1 VTSQPRYCCAILVD
15 SRGNLVLER
24 RSPHDPIAGGML
36 ACFGGG
42 READETPE
50 DTIRRELREELGFA
64 PQPFG
69 RDAVAFV
76 LHTPMGE
83 AWFYQLVG
91 PEEGAAQA
99 VEPGCG
105 VEWIAEHHLLT
116 HHTHELAAWHHV
128 MFRARSAGERS
139 AIAE

>member
-1 VTSQPRYCCAILVD
+1 MHQPRYCCAILID

-24 RSPHDPIAGGML
+24 RSPLDPIAGGML

-50 DTIRRELREELGFA
+50 DTIRRELLEELGFM
-64 PQPFG
+64 PGQFD
-69 RDAVAFV
+69 REAVAFV

-83 AWFYQLVG
+83 AWFYQLRG
-91 PEEGAAQA
+91 PERGEAHA

-105 VEWIAEHHLLT
+105 VEWIAAPRLLSHHD
-116 HHTHELAAWHHV
+116 HELAAWHRV
-128 MFRARSAGERS
+128 MFRARAAGQRT

>member
-1 VTSQPRYCCAILVD
+1 MLQPRYCCAILID

-42 READETPE
+42 RDEGETPE
-50 DTIRRELREELGFA
+50 ETLSRELREELGFT
-64 PQPFG
+64 PDPFD

-83 AWFYQLVG
+83 AWFYQLRG
-91 PEEGAAQA
+91 PEEGEACA
-99 VEPGCG
+99 VEPDCG
-105 VEWIAEHHLLT
+105 VEWIAERRLLT
-116 HHTHELAAWHHV
+116 HHAHELAAWHRV
-128 MFRARSAGERS
+128 MFQARAAGHRT
-139 AIAE
+139 AAAT

>member
-1 VTSQPRYCCAILVD
+1 MHQPRYCCAILID

-24 RSPHDPIAGGML
+24 RSPHDPIAGGKL

-50 DTIRRELREELGFA
+50 ETIRRELREELGFA
-64 PQPFG
+64 PGQFD

-83 AWFYQLVG
+83 AWFYQLRG
-91 PEEGAAQA
+91 PEMGETQA

-105 VEWIAEHHLLT
+105 VEWIAEQRLLT
-116 HHTHELAAWHHV
+116 HHAHELAAWHRA
-128 MFRARSAGERS
+128 MFQARAAGHRT
-139 AIAE
+139 ATAT

>member
-1 VTSQPRYCCAILVD
+1 MHQPRYCCAILLD

-24 RSPHDPIAGGML
+24 RSPHDPVAGGKL

-42 READETPE
+42 RDRDETPE
-50 DTIRRELREELGFA
+50 ETLRRELREELGFA
-64 PQPFG
+64 PEPFT

-76 LHTPMGE
+76 LHTPLGE
-83 AWFYQLVG
+83 AWFYQLQG
-91 PEEGAAQA
+91 PEHGQARA

-105 VEWIAEHHLLT
+105 VEWIAESRLLQHHA
-116 HHTHELAAWHHV
+116 HELAAWHRV
-128 MFRARSAGERS
+128 MFQARATGERT